1 MNVTRE
7 EAAKALQDIDK
18 ASDRVFQLKGYHHGA
33 PFFIVWGF
41 VWLIAN
47 SVSQFWPEYQKWVW
61 PVGVGAGFLI
71 SMVIGIMQARRAKP
85 GTRQSLMDRRIGS
98 RIGMTSGV
106 MMAFIATMILIA
118 QPSSSQEGN
127 AMVSIFFPF
136 MYMAAGIWAGW
147 RLFAI
152 GLVTAIAII
161 VGYFWVRDYFDIWMG
176 VFGGGSL
183 IAGGIW
189 LRTA

>member
-7 EAAKALQDIDK
+7 EAAQALSDINR
-18 ASDRVFQLKGYHHGA
+18 ASGRVVELAGYHHGA
-33 PFFIVWGF
+33 PYFIIWGL

-47 SVSQFWPEYQKWVW
+47 SVSQFWPTFQPYVW
-61 PVGVGAGFLI
+61 PGAVAGGFILSLILGV
-71 SMVIGIMQARRAKP
+71 MQSRRTKP
-85 GTRQSLMDRRIGS
+85 GTPRASFERRIGS
-98 RIGMTSGV
+98 RIGMTAGV
-106 MMAFIATMILIA
+106 AMAFILALLFIA
-118 QPSSSQEGN
+118 QPQNADEGN
-127 AMVSIFFPF
+127 AIVSIFFPF

-152 GLVTAIAII
+152 GLVTAAAILI
-161 VGYFWVRDYFDIWMG
+161 GYFWMREYFDIWMG